1 MKKVSSPLSSFTPF
15 FFASLL
21 PSYNWWLDMPFECNW
36 IWNIGKKCNT
46 MARWRWRK
54 HVTDFDT
61 LLLRKV
67 LNQSIFKSRFTV
79 INFENSIEIT
89 LIQFWLLCLHYRIS
103 QSRNNI
109 RHPLQKFTRLSIPIE
124 VEAEVQ
130 FFSIRSSP
138 LNCTAVNLLTIFRIG
153 EKLFIYHSIYFP
165 VLSPT
170 DY

>member
-1 MKKVSSPLSSFTPF
+1 MASFWKPETCGQTVLPDRSVLIGEKLVENAKIKKFKCDILSNFQ
-15 FFASLL
+15 
-21 PSYNWWLDMPFECNW
+21 
-36 IWNIGKKCNT
+36 T
-46 MARWRWRK
+46 MW
-54 HVTDFDT
+54 
-61 LLLRKV
+61 
-67 LNQSIFKSRFTV
+67 SIFKSRFTV

-109 RHPLQKFTRLSIPIE
+109 RQPLQKFTRLSIPIE